1 MAGEGF
7 AAVAALSHTV
17 AASCPWLR
25 AFRPGRLAPLTR
37 ITGSHHLSFAWFT
50 VCSFSARRLWFRLRL
65 DIVSLA
71 AQISWEAQV
80 AVVDAARFCEVSGF
94 LHTSSPAASGRI
106 TMAFV
111 SSTFPA
117 ALGVWLLCGF
127 ASAFAA
133 IRRCGHVFY
142 FFPHTFTF
150 S

>member
-37 ITGSHHLSFAWFT
+37 ITGSHPLSFAWFT

-111 SSTFPA
+111 SSRF
-117 ALGVWLLCGF
+117 LLPLEFGF
-127 ASAFAA
+127 YVVLLAHLQRCDVAFAA
-133 IRRCGHVFY
+133 
-142 FFPHTFTF
+142 
-150 S
+150 